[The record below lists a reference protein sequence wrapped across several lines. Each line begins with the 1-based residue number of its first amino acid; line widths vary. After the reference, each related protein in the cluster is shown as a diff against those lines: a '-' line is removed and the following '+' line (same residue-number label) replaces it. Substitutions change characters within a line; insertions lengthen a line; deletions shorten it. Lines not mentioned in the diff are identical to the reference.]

1 MYLSEEINLAGSSV
15 DTPYIVMFVG
25 AFGLLLFSVSHFHCQ
40 PIFKLLDY
48 SAQHAAATLYD
59 SDCKPF
65 CDYTSSIILFS
76 QLHSYI
82 FP

>member
-40 PIFKLLDY
+40 PIFKLL
-48 SAQHAAATLYD
+48 HTMLLLL
-59 SDCKPF
+59 CM
-65 CDYTSSIILFS
+65 ILIVNP
-76 QLHSYI
+76 LVTI
-82 FP
+82 LLG